1 MLLLNCRY
9 GVKIDMWATG
19 VVCYIMLC
27 GVSPFVV
34 DHSDKVLYGRCVLQ
48 HTCTYVRS
56 IQSQTSYVS
65 YYSVS
70 KDLPLVNTYNRNK
83 RSKEIVI
90 EKIRSCR
97 FNFCGRHWEE
107 VSDTAKVSPSV
118 LTSQAITPPC
128 TFCMLQV
135 HTFISLA

>member
-1 MLLLNCRY
+1 
-9 GVKIDMWATG
+9 MWATG

-34 DHSDKVLYGRCVLQ
+34 DHSDKVLYGRCVVPHVAYSHRLVILLQ
-48 HTCTYVRS
+48 CLKRFSWYTH
-56 IQSQTSYVS
+56 
-65 YYSVS
+65 
-70 KDLPLVNTYNRNK
+70 NRNK

-97 FNFCGRHWEE
+97 FNFCGRTWEE

-118 LTSQAITPPC
+118 LISHKQL
-128 TFCMLQV
+128 LQLALCACCKYV
-135 HTFISLA
+135 YSMSLA